1 MNETISPLIQQYLEI
16 KSKYK
21 NELVFFQVGDFYEL
35 FFEDA
40 KIASSVLA
48 ITLTKRGVYNSEHIP
63 LCGVPVHMIE
73 QYYPKLI
80 KKGYIIVICNQIEP
94 AKTGKLVKRAVVD
107 IITPSTIFIDSIDE
121 NIYSLFIKII
131 DTDIT
136 LFWFEFSKQEII
148 YAHYKNNSEG
158 VLLFNSSFEKHQPK
172 EIFTDQESI
181 AAIHQLLPYKKS
193 IKTINLSIIDN
204 INNFMQ
210 KNNLSEFFFSVSL
223 LFLSYLNHYFKNI
236 LEGNGLLVKADT
248 EDNYLFL
255 DEATIKY
262 LECTN
267 NLLNNEKENTIYDLL
282 DQTKTKMGSRMLKK
296 WILYPLSN
304 KKEILKRQTNIDFF
318 IHHKNIRKEIQTHLS
333 EFGDAEKLFQ
343 RIRLKK
349 WRNKDFN
356 SLLHFKK
363 QYVLFKEYIA
373 TLSNSFFS
381 ELIFFDIPKDL
392 INFIENAINHNPFLK
407 INEYQLIIKP
417 SFNSNLETKYFLLAH
432 QEDAIEQFCQN
443 EKTKTGINE
452 LSIKKSPLYQYVFEL
467 SKIKEKKYT
476 LPDSYIRVQT
486 LTQKE
491 RYTSIE
497 LQKLSSDIINA
508 QEEYQIEETKIKEEL
523 MNLCNIH
530 INSIYNFIET
540 LSLLDVYLSL
550 AQCADLYQ
558 WTKPT
563 ITEKGT
569 SLYIVSGKHPIASK
583 NNIMYIA
590 NSLILE
596 NDQKTYMIT
605 GPNMGGKSTFMRQ
618 NALLILLAHIGSYI
632 PVLKSSIPLMEKILT
647 RVGASDNLHQ
657 GKSTFF
663 TELEEIKTILIAAN
677 QYSFIIIDEIGRGTS
692 TYDGVAIAASTV
704 EYLLKKNPYLLCST
718 HYHELTKILTEKNI
732 AWQYMN
738 AIIKNDSISFLYT
751 ITKGVSDNSMGIAL
765 AQKIGLPTIVIE
777 KAKDY
782 FNLLHTNSNLHTT
795 IYKKTTN
802 EINSH
807 NQILPYEEILK
818 KSFYK
823 KTMDDISPKE
833 AYIILENL
841 YNIFQNNIF

>member
-1 MNETISPLIQQYLEI
+1 MNEMISPLIQQYLEI

-40 KIASSVLA
+40 KIASSILS
-48 ITLTKRGVYNSEHIP
+48 ITLTKRGIYNSEHIP

-94 AKTGKLVKRAVVD
+94 VKTGKLVKRGVVD

-121 NIYSLFIKII
+121 NIYSLFIKIT

-148 YAHYKNNSEG
+148 YAHYKNTINEI
-158 VLLFNSSFEKHQPK
+158 LLFNSSFEKHQPK
-172 EIFTDQESI
+172 EIFTDQESVTSV
-181 AAIHQLLPYKKS
+181 HELLPYKKS
-193 IKTINLSIIDN
+193 IKTINVSIIEN
-204 INNFMQ
+204 INDFMQ
-210 KNNLSEFFFSVSL
+210 KNHLSEIFFSVSL

-248 EDNYLFL
+248 QDNFLFL

-267 NLLNNEKENTIYDLL
+267 NLLNNEKENTIYELL
-282 DQTKTKMGSRMLKK
+282 DRTKTKMGSRMLKK
-296 WILYPLSN
+296 WILYPLCN
-304 KKEILKRQTNIDFF
+304 QKEILKRQMNIDFF
-318 IHHKNIRKEIQTHLS
+318 MHHKNIRAEIQMYLS
-333 EFGDAEKLFQ
+333 GFGDAEKLFQ

-356 SLLHFKK
+356 ALLHFKK
-363 QYVLFKEYIA
+363 QYILFKEYITA
-373 TLSNSFFS
+373 LSNSFFS
-381 ELIFFDIPKDL
+381 ELIFFDISKEL
-392 INFIENAINHNPFLK
+392 IDFIENAINNDIHLK
-407 INEYQLIIKP
+407 INEDQLIIKP
-417 SFNSNLETKYFLLAH
+417 SFNSSLETKYFLLAN
-432 QEDAIEQFCQN
+432 QEDAIEEFCQN
-443 EKTKTGINE
+443 QKIKTGINE
-452 LSIKKSPLYQYVFEL
+452 LAIKKSPLYQYVFEL

-497 LQKLSSDIINA
+497 LQRLSSDIINA
-508 QEEYQIEETKIKEEL
+508 QEEYQIEEKKIKEEL
-523 MNLCNIH
+523 MDLCNIH
-530 INSIYNFIET
+530 INSIYNFIDI

-550 AQCADLYQ
+550 AQCADEYQ
-558 WTKPT
+558 WTKPI
-563 ITEKGT
+563 ITEKGST
-569 SLYIVSGKHPIASK
+569 LSILSGKHPIASK
-583 NNIMYIA
+583 NSIMYIA
-590 NSLILE
+590 NSLLLE
-596 NDQKTYMIT
+596 KNKKTSMIT

-618 NALLILLAHIGSYI
+618 NALLILLSHIGSYI
-632 PVLKSSIPLMEKILT
+632 PALKSSIPIMEKILT

-663 TELEEIKTILIAAN
+663 TELEEINTILIAAN
-677 QYSFIIIDEIGRGTS
+677 EYSFIIIDEIGRGTS

-718 HYHELTKILTEKNI
+718 HYHELTKLLIEKNI
-732 AWQYMN
+732 SWQYMD
-738 AIIKNDSISFLYT
+738 AIIKNDSIAFLYT
-751 ITKGVSDNSMGIAL
+751 IINGVSDNSMGIAL
-765 AQKIGLPTIVIE
+765 AQKIGLPKIVIE
-777 KAKDY
+777 KAKNY
-782 FNLLHTNSNLHTT
+782 FNLLHSNSNLNSTT
-795 IYKKTTN
+795 SHNPIN
-802 EINSH
+802 EIKIYNKIS
-807 NQILPYEEILK
+807 PYEEILK
-818 KSFYK
+818 KLFDK

-833 AYIILENL
+833 AYIILENI
-841 YNIFQNNIF
+841 YNIFQNNII